1 LDSVQLLAITSD
13 EFTALSTAQIAA
25 ISTAALGY
33 IVSTQV
39 DGLSATQIAVLSANT
54 IDLWTSQNISVLL
67 SAEMQSLT
75 TAQLAVFDSLQLLA
89 ISSDELA
96 TLSTAQ
102 IAAIPTAA
110 MAYLNSLQVDGLTS
124 TQVAALSANTIDLWT
139 GASSVNITMLGSAE
153 MSSMTTAQF
162 NVLDSQQVSAITATD
177 FTVLSVTQLAAIG
190 SSSYVGMLS
199 SQLQALGSTQMGS
212 LATSQLTYIASS
224 QFQYMTSVQ
233 LMGMTST
240 QIGVLGDNYGNMD
253 STALTAI
260 FSVQLTA
267 LNTILNLTTTA
278 ARQASWGFVTPIVLD
293 LDGDGIQ
300 TTTAQNGVTF
310 DINNDGKADQ
320 TAWVARGDG
329 LLVRDIN
336 KDGAI
341 NNGSELF
348 GSATSLGNGKT
359 AADGYVAMRA
369 LDTNN
374 DGVLDAND
382 AAFGELMVWTDLDGN
397 GVTGA
402 NELKNLS
409 DLGIN
414 SISLNATKST
424 ENNNGNLIGLMGS
437 YTTTDGKTHTM
448 GDVWFQTDAAGDRV
462 FDLAA
467 IAKAAGTS
475 KVDMSNAQGDTL
487 KVTLADVLAVGT
499 PDILSGTSTVTITGD
514 SGDVVQLTGS
524 AGAGWSLAGTQTDG
538 ADTYMV
544 YVNQNAHLMVNDK
557 IHLIIN

>member
-1 LDSVQLLAITSD
+1 MASSNFQGLSSVQLLGLGATGI
-13 EFTALSTAQIAA
+13 
-25 ISTAALGY
+25 AALG
-33 IVSTQV
+33 
-39 DGLSATQIAVLSANT
+39 D
-54 IDLWTSQNISVLL
+54 
-67 SAEMQSLT
+67 
-75 TAQLAVFDSLQLLA
+75 
-89 ISSDELA
+89 
-96 TLSTAQ
+96 
-102 IAAIPTAA
+102 
-110 MAYLNSLQVDGLTS
+110 AYG
-124 TQVAALSANTIDLWT
+124 AL
-139 GASSVNITMLGSAE
+139 
-153 MSSMTTAQF
+153 
-162 NVLDSQQVSAITATD
+162 
-177 FTVLSVTQLAAIG
+177 
-190 SSSYVGMLS
+190 
-199 SQLQALGSTQMGS
+199 
-212 LATSQLTYIASS
+212 
-224 QFQYMTSVQ
+224 
-233 LMGMTST
+233 
-240 QIGVLGDNYGNMD
+240 D
-253 STALTAI
+253 STALTAM
-260 FSVQLTA
+260 FSTQLTA
-267 LNTILNLTTTA
+267 LNTILGYTTTA
-278 ARQASWGFVTPIVLD
+278 QRVAAWGFLTPVVLD
-293 LDGDGIQ
+293 LNGDGIQ

-369 LDTNN
+369 LDTNK

-382 AAFGELMVWTDLDGN
+382 AAFAELMVWTDLDGN

-402 NELKNLS
+402 NELTNLS

-424 ENNNGNLIGLMGS
+424 QTNNGNLIGLMGS

>member
-1 LDSVQLLAITSD
+1 MTSAQFGGFTTAQIAILDSAQISNIESD
-13 EFTALSTAQIAA
+13 DFRAFGTAQIAA
-25 ISTAALGY
+25 FTTAALGY
-33 IVSTQV
+33 GINS
-39 DGLSATQIAVLSANT
+39 GA
-54 IDLWTSQNISVLL
+54 
-67 SAEMQSLT
+67 
-75 TAQLAVFDSLQLLA
+75 
-89 ISSDELA
+89 LA
-96 TLSTAQ
+96 TLGTAQ
-102 IAAIPTAA
+102 IATLSVNVVDV
-110 MAYLNSLQVDGLTS
+110 LNSAGMI
-124 TQVAALSANTIDLWT
+124 A
-139 GASSVNITMLGSAE
+139 
-153 MSSMTTAQF
+153 MSSAQFGAFTTAQM
-162 NVLDSQQVSAITATD
+162 NILDSAQLIRIDSDD
-177 FTVLSVTQLAAIG
+177 FRAFGTSQLAAITNTTMLG
-190 SSSYVGMLS
+190 LSSNQMNAMSSIQMGGFATVQLSWITSNQFANMSSTALLGLSTAGISALGAATSSY
-199 SQLQALGSTQMGS
+199 
-212 LATSQLTYIASS
+212 
-224 QFQYMTSVQ
+224 
-233 LMGMTST
+233 TST
-240 QIGVLGDNYGNMD
+240 QLDY
-253 STALTAI
+253 I
-260 FSVQLTA
+260 FSQQIRAVTTVAATQLT
-267 LNTILNLTTTA
+267 TF
-278 ARQASWGFVTPIVLD
+278 GFVTPVVMD
-293 LDGDGIQ
+293 LDGNGIQ
-300 TTTAQNGVTF
+300 TTTAENGVTF

-336 KDGAI
+336 ADGQI

-348 GSATSLGNGKT
+348 GSATSLGKGKT
-359 AADGYVAMRA
+359 AADGYAAMRA
-369 LDTNN
+369 LDTNK

-382 AAFGELMVWTDLDGN
+382 AAFGELMVWTDIDGN
-397 GVTGA
+397 GITGA
-402 NELKNLS
+402 NELTNLS

-424 ENNNGNLIGLMGS
+424 QNNNGNLIGLMGS